1 MVDHAAMDLAIFI
14 DNTRNL
20 SEIKAAFRVNYSKKK
35 AKGIYNRELALKG
48 IRNNLI
54 PEAAKVYSKE
64 FGGLPTVNFPTESRN
79 RAAEMVLQSIEDEIS
94 SES

>member
-1 MVDHAAMDLAIFI
+1 MYDHAATELLLYIE
-14 DNTRNL
+14 NTRQL
-20 SEIKAAFRVNYSKKK
+20 AEQRKAIVANYSKKK
-35 AKGIYNRELALKG
+35 AKGIYSKELALKG

-64 FGGLPTVNFPTESRN
+64 FGGLATVNFPTVSRN